1 MFTDDIDHWLHALR
15 LRDVCLSYN
24 CRDYQGH
31 RVTKTAYRKFFE
43 LNDLPDVYNGM
54 MYFRYSQTAVDFFKT
69 AKNIYANWNMIKQE
83 LIRCDQDP
91 TTDVVY
97 AITAKII
104 GIEKCLI
111 PTLDFFNFAHMKPR
125 IQGWSDDQPWTEHVN
140 VEHDGTMIR
149 INNLNQYHPV
159 HYYEK
164 DFIK

>member
-1 MFTDDIDHWLHALR
+1 MVHRRIICVLNYR
-15 LRDVCLSYN
+15 LRSY
-24 CRDYQGH
+24 
-31 RVTKTAYRKFFE
+31 
-43 LNDLPDVYNGM
+43 
-54 MYFRYSQTAVDFFKT
+54 DFFKT
-69 AKNIYANWNMIKQE
+69 AKNIYANWNTIKQE

-111 PTLDFFNFAHMKPR
+111 PTLDFFNFVHMKPR

-149 INNLNQYHPV
+149 INNLNQYYPV

>member
-1 MFTDDIDHWLHALR
+1 MKLLAIGDPHFRTDNIQETKDFTEELKQYLEKNLDIDTIIVLGDILHTHEKLHTDAL
-15 LRDVCLSYN
+15 N
-24 CRDYQGH
+24 
-31 RVTKTAYRKFFE
+31 A
-43 LNDLPDVYNGM
+43 
-54 MYFRYSQTAVDFFKT
+54 AVDFFKT
-69 AKNIYANWNMIKQE
+69 AKNIYANWNTIKQE
-83 LIRCDQDP
+83 LVRCDQDP

-111 PTLDFFNFAHMKPR
+111 PTLDFSNFTHMKPR